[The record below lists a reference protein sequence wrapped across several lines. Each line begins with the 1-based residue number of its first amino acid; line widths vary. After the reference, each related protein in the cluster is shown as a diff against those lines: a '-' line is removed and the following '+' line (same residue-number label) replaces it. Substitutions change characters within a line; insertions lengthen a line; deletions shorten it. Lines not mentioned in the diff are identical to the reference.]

1 MSDLAETAAAAPAA
15 IILPD
20 AVLKPACQRCRW
32 SAPEQGAL
40 ACRRNPPQVTIVMVP
55 VEGNALKLQP
65 QRMGFTPQ
73 PLAAFPFVHR
83 DMWCG
88 AFELA
93 AAKMD

>member
-1 MSDLAETAAAAPAA
+1 MSDIAEMASGAPAG
-15 IILPD
+15 ILLPET
-20 AVLKPACQRCRW
+20 LIKPACQRCRW

-55 VEGNALKLQP
+55 VQPNALMTKQA
-65 QRMGFTPQ
+65 MGFTPQ